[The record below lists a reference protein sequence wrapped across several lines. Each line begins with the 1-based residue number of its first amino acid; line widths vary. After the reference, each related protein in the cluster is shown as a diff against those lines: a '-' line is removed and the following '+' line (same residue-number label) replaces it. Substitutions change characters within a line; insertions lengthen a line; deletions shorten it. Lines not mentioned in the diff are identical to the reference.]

1 MWRFNPTKLNP
12 VNLYPSFWW
21 NLGKQMHRQTFEHI
35 WLPILFSQ
43 NLSPS
48 CLTILGIVPCQFYS
62 LDFQD
67 KIEKIGNIPPKLYSS
82 LSGMYSSRRT
92 VIIAQPKIFIVTNQ
106 RTNLVPQ
113 SPVLMTLQSR
123 QVLGHSSEWAFF
135 SLLENYRQCLDM
147 MSVSQLRFLNLPFL
161 GVLFGVWMLTF
172 IKFL

>member
-1 MWRFNPTKLNP
+1 
-12 VNLYPSFWW
+12 
-21 NLGKQMHRQTFEHI
+21 MHRQTFEHI

-92 VIIAQPKIFIVTNQ
+92 VIIAQPKIFIVANQ

-123 QVLGHSSEWAFF
+123 QVRVSGLVGFLF
-135 SLLENYRQCLDM
+135 SLGKLSSVFGHDECFTTSFSQPPFFRGALWCLN
-147 MSVSQLRFLNLPFL
+147 VNFY
-161 GVLFGVWMLTF
+161 
-172 IKFL
+172 